1 MELNRYLIAYF
12 VFSVLGWIWESIYCT
27 AKERKWQNRGFLYG
41 PLCPIYG
48 CGATIGLLF
57 YDLISLGIV
66 HQLSWWMIF
75 IIGFFVSM
83 ILEYPTSY
91 ILEKKFHARWWDYS
105 NVPLNLN
112 GRTSVITSIGF
123 GLGSIIIMKYL
134 IPLYERAFA
143 PIPDGII
150 IALSVVLVAIHSSD
164 ITLTVSRLTNFQ
176 SNIDEMEGMFQDKM
190 TLTVDKLF
198 ERRSKL
204 YGKTLSRIASFKMSE
219 SHNMIAERI
228 IKAMHDSKRVK

>member
-48 CGATIGLLF
+48 FGATIGLLF

>member
-48 CGATIGLLF
+48 FGATIGLLF
-57 YDLISLGIV
+57 YDLISLGIL

>member
-1 MELNRYLIAYF
+1 M
-12 VFSVLGWIWESIYCT
+12 
-27 AKERKWQNRGFLYG
+27 
-41 PLCPIYG
+41 
-48 CGATIGLLF
+48 
-57 YDLISLGIV
+57 
-66 HQLSWWMIF
+66 
-75 IIGFFVSM
+75 
-83 ILEYPTSY
+83 
-91 ILEKKFHARWWDYS
+91 
-105 NVPLNLN
+105 PLNLN